1 MSSKVSAKLTG
12 RAPHRKFLQF
22 YDERRLILVTQKMSH
37 YQSLRK
43 KSLKLRYINPNENK
57 AFLKNRVFLK

>member
-12 RAPHRKFLQF
+12 RAPNLKFLQF

-43 KSLKLRYINPNENK
+43 KSLKLRYIDPNENK